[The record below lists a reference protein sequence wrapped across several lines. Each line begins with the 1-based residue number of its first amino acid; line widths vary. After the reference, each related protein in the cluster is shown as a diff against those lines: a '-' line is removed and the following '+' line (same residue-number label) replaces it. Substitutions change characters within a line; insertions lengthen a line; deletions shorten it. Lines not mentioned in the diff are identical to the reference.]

1 MSTVDEVP
9 LAARFRI
16 LGRVQGV
23 GFRPFV
29 ARLASTLK
37 VAGWVKNTPE
47 GVIIHAEGPADV
59 LAAFGDRLRRE
70 PPPASEIHD
79 LTRHEVSLEGHR
91 QFTIHES
98 ELVESGPAILAVI
111 APDLA
116 ACGPCLAEFDS
127 PDDHRFGFA
136 LSGCTDCGPRF
147 SIQTSAPFDRERTTM
162 LDFALCAECGR
173 EYADPADRRFHAQNI
188 ACPRCGPR
196 IWLEADGRLGLGP
209 NSDSALDR
217 SHSNNDL
224 PAIAR
229 AAALLRSS
237 RILAVKGIGGFHL
250 FCDATCS
257 AAVERLRKR
266 KRRDRKPFA
275 VLFASLAELSAH
287 AEVDEAVSLVLRSP
301 AAPIVLV
308 KRRESS
314 TLAAAV
320 APGLG
325 TLGAFLAYTP
335 LHRALIQAAGLP
347 LVATSGNPT
356 DEPMPVD
363 NDVARAELGSIADAF
378 LLHDRRILRHADD
391 SVVRMIG
398 STAVPVRIGRGL
410 APVRIELPFEPPP
423 LLATGGHLKAAIA
436 FTRGRE
442 LFLGQ
447 HIGDLDTLSAQ
458 RRYRENVA
466 DLTKL
471 FGVQPEAVVHDRHP
485 DYFTT
490 RFAKQSGLP
499 LIAVQHHHA
508 HVLACLAE
516 HGEQGPALGIAWDG
530 TGHGDDGTIWGGEFL
545 IVDGGHYRRAGSLW
559 PFPLVGGD
567 RAAREP
573 RRSAAG
579 VCFEAGIEIPEHCG
593 FSAAERKLLV
603 SALKSTRARG
613 ATTTS
618 AGRIFDAWASL
629 AGVLHHS
636 AYEAEAAMRF
646 EDLADANEM
655 GAFEVLLIHEPD
667 CQGRPTA
674 RLDWRPWV
682 GETLRLLKRGCPPGL
697 ISAYF
702 HNGLSQGALAVAR
715 WAGQET
721 VVLTGGCFLNR
732 RLAERTEHLLKQAGF
747 RVFTHRLVP
756 PGDGGLAV
764 GQIWAAVLSLS
775 SRST

>member
-1 MSTVDEVP
+1 VGNDQVP

-29 ARLASTLK
+29 ARLASSLN
-37 VAGWVKNTPE
+37 VRGWVKNTPE
-47 GVIIHAEGPADV
+47 GVFIHAEGPADV
-59 LAAFGDRLRRE
+59 LTVFGDRLRRE
-70 PPPASEIHD
+70 PPPAAEIHD
-79 LTRHEVSLEGHR
+79 ISRHDFSPEGHR
-91 QFTIHES
+91 QFLIHES
-98 ELVESGPAILAVI
+98 ELAESGPAILAVI
-111 APDLA
+111 TPDLA
-116 ACGPCLAEFDS
+116 ACSPCLAEFDS
-127 PDDHRFGFA
+127 SFDRRFGFA

-162 LDFALCAECGR
+162 LHFALCAECGR

-196 IWLEADGRLGLGP
+196 IWLETEGSSGLDSAPTSALGL
-209 NSDSALDR
+209 

-224 PAIAR
+224 PVIAQ
-229 AAALLRSS
+229 AAASLRSGK
-237 RILAVKGIGGFHL
+237 ILAVKGIGGFHL
-250 FCDATCS
+250 FCDAT
-257 AAVERLRKR
+257 APETVQRLRER

-275 VLFASLAELSAH
+275 VLFADLEELDEHAELGDAASPA
-287 AEVDEAVSLVLRSP
+287 LRSP
-301 AAPIVLV
+301 AAPIVLL

-335 LHRALIQAAGLP
+335 LHRALIRAVGTP

-363 NDVARAELGSIADAF
+363 NDVARAELGPIADAF

-398 STAVPVRIGRGL
+398 GRPVPVRIGRGL
-410 APVRIELPFEPPP
+410 APVRIELPIEPLS

-466 DLTKL
+466 DLTRL
-471 FGVQPEAVVHDRHP
+471 FGVRPETVVHDRHP

-490 RFAKQSGLP
+490 RFAQEAGLP

-516 HGEQGPALGIAWDG
+516 HGERGPALGIAWDG
-530 TGHGDDGTIWGGEFL
+530 TGYGDDGTIWGGEFL
-545 IVDGGHYRRAGSLW
+545 IVDGPHYRRAGSIW

-593 FSAAERKLLV
+593 FSAAEGKLLV
-603 SALKSTRARG
+603 SALNSTRARA

-618 AGRIFDAWASL
+618 AGRLFDAWASL
-629 AGVLHHS
+629 AGILHHS

-646 EDLADANEM
+646 EDLADANETA
-655 GAFEVLLIHEPD
+655 AFDVSLVHEPNAE
-667 CQGRPTA
+667 GRPTA
-674 RLDWRPWV
+674 RVDWRPWV
-682 GETLRLLKRGCPPGL
+682 GETVRLLKRGCPPGL

-702 HNGLSQGALAVAR
+702 HNGLAQGAFEVAR

-721 VVLTGGCFLNR
+721 VVLSGGCFLNR
-732 RLAERTEHLLKQAGF
+732 RLAERTEWLLEQAGF
-747 RVFTHRLVP
+747 RVLTHRLVP

-764 GQIWAAVLSLS
+764 GQVWAAALRLCSG
-775 SRST
+775 ST

>member
-1 MSTVDEVP
+1 VSTVDQVP

-29 ARLASTLK
+29 ARLASLLE

-70 PPPASEIHD
+70 PPPAAEIHGI
-79 LTRHEVSLEGHR
+79 TRHEVSLEGHQ
-91 QFTIHES
+91 QFSIHES
-98 ELVESGPAILAVI
+98 ELAENSPLILAVI

-116 ACGPCLAEFDS
+116 ACGACLVEFDS
-127 PDDHRFGFA
+127 PADRRFGFA

-162 LDFALCAECGR
+162 LDFALCTECSR

-196 IWLEADGRLGLGP
+196 IWLEAEGASGLDDLP
-209 NSDSALDR
+209 HSENDR
-217 SHSNNDL
+217 SV
-224 PAIAR
+224 AAR
-229 AAALLRSS
+229 AAAFLRSGKV
-237 RILAVKGIGGFHL
+237 LAVKGIGGFHL
-250 FCDATCS
+250 FCDATS
-257 AAVERLRKR
+257 AETVQRLRER

-275 VLFASLAELSAH
+275 VLFAHLSELAAH
-287 AEVDEAVSLVLRSP
+287 AEVSEAESLALRSP
-301 AAPIVLV
+301 AAPIVLL
-308 KRRESS
+308 KRRASS
-314 TLAAAV
+314 TLAAGV

-325 TLGAFLAYTP
+325 TLGALLAYTP
-335 LHRALIQAAGLP
+335 LHRALIQAVGSP

-363 NDVARAELGSIADAF
+363 NDVARAELGQIADGF

-398 STAVPVRIGRGL
+398 GRSVPVRIGRGL
-410 APVRIELPFEPPP
+410 APVRIELPLEPPP

-436 FTRGRE
+436 FSRGRE

-447 HIGDLDTLSAQ
+447 HIGDLDTLSVQ

-466 DLTKL
+466 DLTRL
-471 FGVQPEAVVHDRHP
+471 FGVRPEAVVHDGHP

-490 RFAKQSGLP
+490 RFAQQTGLP
-499 LIAVQHHHA
+499 MIEVQHHHA

-516 HGEQGPALGIAWDG
+516 HGERGPALGIAWDG

-545 IVDGGHYRRAGSLW
+545 IVEGAHYRRAGSIW

-579 VCFEAGIEIPEHCG
+579 VCFEAGIEIPGHCG

-603 SALKSTRARG
+603 SALRSTQARG

-618 AGRIFDAWASL
+618 AGRLFDAWASL
-629 AGVLHHS
+629 VGVLDHS

-646 EDLADANEM
+646 EDLADADEP
-655 GAFEVLLIHEPD
+655 GAFEASLIHEPD
-667 CQGRPTA
+667 SQGRPTA

-682 GETLRLLKRGCPPGL
+682 GETVRLLKGGCPPGL

-702 HNGLSQGALAVAR
+702 HNGLAQGALMVAR
-715 WAGQET
+715 WADQET

-732 RLAERTEHLLKQAGF
+732 RLAEGTERLLEQAGF
-747 RVFTHRLVP
+747 RVLTHRLVP

-764 GQIWAAVLSLS
+764 GQIWAAALRLSFG
-775 SRST
+775 ST

>member
-1 MSTVDEVP
+1 MSTIDEVP
-9 LAARFRI
+9 LATRFRI

-29 ARLASTLK
+29 ARLASLLD

-47 GVIIHAEGPADV
+47 GVIIHAEAPADV
-59 LAAFGDRLRRE
+59 LAVFGDRMRRE
-70 PPPASEIHD
+70 LPPAAEIHD
-79 LTRHEVSLEGHR
+79 ITCHEVPPEDLQ
-91 QFTIHES
+91 QFLIHES
-98 ELVESGPAILAVI
+98 ELPADTPVILAVI

-116 ACGPCLAEFDS
+116 VCSGCLDEFDS
-127 PDDHRFGFA
+127 PSDRRFGFA
-136 LSGCTDCGPRF
+136 LSGCTDCGPRY

-162 LDFALCAECGR
+162 LDFALCSECAR

-196 IWLEADGRLGLGP
+196 IWLEAEGSSGLYSMPQLAGGRS
-209 NSDSALDR
+209 NAENDR
-217 SHSNNDL
+217 SV
-224 PAIAR
+224 IGR
-229 AAALLRSS
+229 AAWLLRWGK
-237 RILAVKGIGGFHL
+237 ILAVKGIGGFHL
-250 FCDATCS
+250 LCDAT
-257 AAVERLRKR
+257 APEVVQRLRDR

-275 VLFASLAELSAH
+275 VLFADLGQLAAH
-287 AEVDEAVSLVLRSP
+287 AEVDEAASLALRSP
-301 AAPIVLV
+301 AAPIVLL
-308 KRRESS
+308 RRRQSS

-325 TLGAFLAYTP
+325 SLGAFLAYTP
-335 LHRALIQAAGLP
+335 LHRALIQAVGTP

-356 DEPMPVD
+356 DEPMPVA
-363 NDVARAELGSIADAF
+363 NEVARAELGQIADAF

-398 STAVPVRIGRGL
+398 GRPVPVRIGRGL
-410 APVRIELPFEPPP
+410 APVRIELPLEPPP

-466 DLTKL
+466 DLIKL
-471 FGVQPEAVVHDRHP
+471 FGVRPEAVVHDRHP

-490 RFAKQSGLP
+490 RFAQQMDLP
-499 LIAVQHHHA
+499 LIDVQHHHA

-516 HGEQGPALGIAWDG
+516 HGERGPALGIAWDG
-530 TGHGDDGTIWGGEFL
+530 TGHGDDGTIWGGEFM
-545 IVDGGHYRRAGSLW
+545 IVDGAHYRRAGSIW

-573 RRSAAG
+573 RRCAAG
-579 VCFEAGIEIPEHCG
+579 VCFEAGVEIPDHCG

-603 SALKSTRARG
+603 SAPQIDSSPG
-613 ATTTS
+613 AITTS
-618 AGRIFDAWASL
+618 AGRLFDAWASL

-646 EDLADANEM
+646 EDLAEADES
-655 GAFEVLLIHEPD
+655 GAFEVSLINHLD
-667 CQGRPTA
+667 VKGRPTA

-682 GETLRLLKRGCPPGL
+682 GETLRLLKQGCPPGL

-702 HNGLSQGALAVAR
+702 HNGLAQGALKVAR

-732 RLAERTEHLLKQAGF
+732 RLAERTERLLEQAGF
-747 RVFTHRLVP
+747 RVLTHRLVP

-764 GQIWAAVLSLS
+764 GQIWAAALRLS
-775 SRST
+775 SGST